1 MGRWQAYGPLLAIVT
16 AMTAVPAALSRVPR
30 RIGLFRFPYGTCNA
44 RAIAATVLAR
54 TRPGSIVIAHA
65 NGRGW
70 NTAAALPL
78 IVPRLRKQGYRFVT
92 VSELLAAGEP
102 VIAKTCYQ
110 LRPGD
115 RPVFQ
120 TARRSRRAANRR
132 PSVHAGAAVF
142 DASD

>member
-1 MGRWQAYGPLLAIVT
+1 MGRWQAYGP
-16 AMTAVPAALSRVPR
+16 
-30 RIGLFRFPYGTCNA
+30 
-44 RAIAATVLAR
+44 
-54 TRPGSIVIAHA
+54 
-65 NGRGW
+65 
-70 NTAAALPL
+70 
-78 IVPRLRKQGYRFVT
+78 
-92 VSELLAAGEP
+92 LLAAGEP